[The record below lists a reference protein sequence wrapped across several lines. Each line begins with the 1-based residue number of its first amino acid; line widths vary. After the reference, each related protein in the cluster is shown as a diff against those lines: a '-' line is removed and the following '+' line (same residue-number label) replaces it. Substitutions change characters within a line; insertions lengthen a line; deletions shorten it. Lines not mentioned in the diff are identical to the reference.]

1 MHPRSS
7 SIEIQLSGC
16 CEVQVQVQIR
26 ALLLVQVQ
34 LLGASTSTW
43 CKYIPEADQSKRNLV
58 VNQCCNVV
66 EWLLVS
72 LVHVGGGG
80 LERSVNSFA
89 GFFQRVFLAPT
100 DVQESLSGV
109 DAIADPIGAKSIWI
123 VQVVRIFVV

>member
-1 MHPRSS
+1 MMVKYKCK
-7 SIEIQLSGC
+7 IQAL
-16 CEVQVQVQIR
+16 VLVQI
-26 ALLLVQVQ
+26 Q

-43 CKYIPEADQSKRNLV
+43 CKYIPEADQSKHNLV

-80 LERSVNSFA
+80 LGSQDDPSTPLPD
-89 GFFQRVFLAPT
+89 FFQHVSLAPT

-123 VQVVRIFVV
+123 VQVVQIFVL